1 MNAKRISG
9 ALMVSLVIH
18 AVLLLIASTFHITRT
33 ERLKDVVNVQ
43 ILPPTKPPRPIVR
56 GGRMA
61 KYIAKYMVV
70 KPTIS
75 ADRSFVMGQVQVQP
89 RITTHAVVRPA
100 SSVHPQTVLEF
111 SSKVVKLDS
120 AIPPQLNP
128 PNGVRPASSVHP
140 QTVLEFSSKVV
151 KLDSAIPPQL
161 NDGIVTG

>member
-9 ALMVSLVIH
+9 ALMVSLAIH
-18 AVLLLIASTFHITRT
+18 GIIILIASAVYITRT
-33 ERLKDVVNVQ
+33 ERLKDAVSVE

-75 ADRSFVMGQVQVQP
+75 ADRSVVVEQVQTQP

-111 SSKVVKLDS
+111 S
-120 AIPPQLNP
+120 N
-128 PNGVRPASSVHP
+128 VRPASSV
-140 QTVLEFSSKVV
+140 QRKVV
-151 KLDSAIPPQL
+151 NLDSPI
-161 NDGIVTG
+161 GITVATAPSAAPANIGHGMNRYRLDLLLPLKLGP